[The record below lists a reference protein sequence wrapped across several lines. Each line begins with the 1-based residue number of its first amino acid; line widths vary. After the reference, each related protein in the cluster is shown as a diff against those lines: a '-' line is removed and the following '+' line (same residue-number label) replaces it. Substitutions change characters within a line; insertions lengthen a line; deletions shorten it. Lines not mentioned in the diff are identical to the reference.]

1 MDLISFSWVLKSCD
15 TFIFCFLDCSLA
27 TFVEKLKGGI
37 FSRKNECEMDWNCC
51 LRGND
56 WFLASRPGPQ
66 DRALWL
72 HGTLPVNWTG
82 NTWTLKW
89 NLSHGLMEPT
99 LAVPSMG
106 LLPWRR
112 SLWAWENVARFHLGC
127 QGCVCYCCS
136 VAKSCLTSPDPRDCS
151 TPGFPVLL
159 SPRVCSN
166 LYPLSQWYYLTISSS
181 AAGFFFCLQSFPA
194 SGSFL
199 MSQLSASKCWSFSF
213 SISPSSEYSE
223 LTSFQ
228 FDWLEALALFL
239 LLFLY
244 KLPQTEWLKT
254 TWIYHLTF
262 LEVKRSKLGLMGLK
276 SRCQQGC
283 VPSGGTRGE
292 PIPDALAFGGCPHS
306 PARGH
311 ITLNSA
317 SVHTAP
323 SVTLGL
329 PFLL

>member
-37 FSRKNECEMDWNCC
+37 FSRKNECEMDWNCY

-82 NTWTLKW
+82 NIWTLKW

-136 VAKSCLTSPDPRDCS
+136 VAMSCLTSPDPMDCS

-166 LYPLSQWYYLTISSS
+166 LYPLSQWYYLTVSSF

-199 MSQLSASKCWSFSF
+199 MSQLSAS
-213 SISPSSEYSE
+213 
-223 LTSFQ
+223 
-228 FDWLEALALFL
+228 
-239 LLFLY
+239 
-244 KLPQTEWLKT
+244 
-254 TWIYHLTF
+254 
-262 LEVKRSKLGLMGLK
+262 
-276 SRCQQGC
+276 
-283 VPSGGTRGE
+283 GGQSVG
-292 PIPDALAFGGCPHS
+292 ASA
-306 PARGH
+306 
-311 ITLNSA
+311 SA
-317 SVHTAP
+317 SVHP
-323 SVTLGL
+323 VNIQSWL
-329 PFLL
+329 PFGLTGWKPLHCFCYCFCTNYHKPNGLKQHEFIILHFWRSEDQNWVSWG